1 MIDLH
6 SISRHYESEG
16 RPVAA
21 LDAVSVAIGEGTFT
35 AVTGPSGCGKS
46 TLLHL
51 LAALDRPDAGE
62 IEVAGVRLDL
72 AGEAE
77 RTRYRRETV
86 GIVFQFFH
94 LLPGMTLEENVS
106 LPLLLAG
113 RGAGEARSRARELLA
128 LAGLDGKTGRL
139 PHEVSGGEMQRTA
152 VARALVHRPRLL
164 LADEPTGNLD
174 SAGATRVMDLLHRIH
189 ADGHAT
195 ILMVTHSEAIAAS
208 LPARLRMADGRI
220 TG

>member
-1 MIDLH
+1 M
-6 SISRHYESEG
+6 
-16 RPVAA
+16 AA
-21 LDAVSVAIGEGTFT
+21 LDAVSVGIGEGTFT

-113 RGAGEARSRARELLA
+113 RGAGEARARARELLT
-128 LAGLDGKTGRL
+128 LAGLDGKMGRL

-174 SAGATRVMDLLHRIH
+174 SAGAARVMDLLNRIH

-195 ILMVTHSEAIAAS
+195 IVMVTHSETIAAS

-220 TG
+220 IG

>member
-1 MIDLH
+1 M
-6 SISRHYESEG
+6 
-16 RPVAA
+16 
-21 LDAVSVAIGEGTFT
+21 
-35 AVTGPSGCGKS
+35 TGPSGCGKS

-62 IEVAGVRLDL
+62 IEVAGVRLDR

-113 RGAGEARSRARELLA
+113 RGAAEARARARELLT

-174 SAGATRVMDLLHRIH
+174 SAGAARVMDLLHRIH

-195 ILMVTHSEAIAAS
+195 IVMVTHSETIAAS

-220 TG
+220 IA

>member
-1 MIDLH
+1 
-6 SISRHYESEG
+6 
-16 RPVAA
+16 VAA
-21 LDAVSVAIGEGTFT
+21 LDAVSVAIAEGTFT

-72 AGEAE
+72 ASEQQ
-77 RTRYRRETV
+77 RTKYRRETV

-113 RGAGEARSRARELLA
+113 AGSTEARRRAHELLG
-128 LAGLDGKTGRL
+128 LAGLEGKMGRL

-174 SAGATRVMDLLHRIH
+174 SAGAGRVMDLLHRIH
-189 ADGHAT
+189 GDRHAT
-195 ILMVTHSEAIAAS
+195 ILMVTHSESIAAS

-220 TG
+220 VD